1 MDGLTYPEPD
11 GDRIF
16 LPCPACGQ
24 TARVDLHGERIAVR
38 CFAACD
44 PEDTLAGIDCDRLRA
59 ELRSHKEKRAE
70 RPKPEDGAGLL
81 DDLAAFVRRF
91 VVISD
96 AQAAAVALWI
106 VHTHALEAAEETP
119 YLAITSAEKRSG
131 KTRLLEILTRLVAR
145 PLATSN
151 ISDAALFRSIAND
164 RPTLLFDEIDAIFG
178 PKARDREDLRGMI
191 NAGHRRG
198 AEVRRCGGAN
208 RDRLEVF
215 PVFCPKALA
224 GIGTLPETVADRSL
238 PVRLERRA
246 PSEAVE
252 RFRRRDV
259 EPEAAALRERVERF
273 AAESI
278 AALGAARP
286 ELPADLDDRAQDWA
300 EPLLA
305 IADLAGGEWA
315 QRARRA
321 IVELR
326 GGEPAEDDSIGVRLL
341 ADVRG
346 AFETLAADRL
356 STADLLDHLH
366 GLDEA
371 PWAEWHKGKPLSA
384 RGLSDR
390 LKPYRVRSRTVR
402 LDDGSTPKGYK
413 REQLE
418 DAWRRYLPANPAS
431 IRHNATTRMGSG
443 IAAETDPPQDRVV
456 ADSEEAENPRR
467 ERDVAD
473 VADRGAV
480 DGAERPISTAD
491 ENVLPFAGRHG
502 AERPAT
508 AEEEAEID
516 RLREKF
522 RSHPVSASERSSG
535 QKSSESERRREHSA

>member
-1 MDGLTYPEPD
+1 VIDP
-11 GDRIF
+11 RIAA
-16 LPCPACGQ
+16 LQG
-24 TARVDLHGERIAVR
+24 RLERIAGEP
-38 CFAACD
+38 
-44 PEDTLAGIDCDRLRA
+44 PE
-59 ELRSHKEKRAE
+59 
-70 RPKPEDGAGLL
+70 PEDGAVLL
-81 DDLAAFVRRF
+81 DDIAAFVRRF
-91 VVISD
+91 VVISN
-96 AQAAAVALWI
+96 AHAAVVALWI
-106 VHTHALEAAEETP
+106 VHAHALEAAEATP

-131 KTRLLEILTRLVAR
+131 KTRLLEVLTLLVAR

-198 AEVRRCGGAN
+198 AEVRRVGGAN
-208 RDRLEVF
+208 RDKLERF

-252 RFRRRDV
+252 RFRRRDI
-259 EPEAAALRERVERF
+259 EPLAAALRERVERF

-278 AALGAARP
+278 EALEAARP
-286 ELPADLDDRAQDWA
+286 ELPGDLDDRAQDGA

-315 QRARRA
+315 QRARHA

-326 GGEPAEDDSIGVRLL
+326 GGATAEDDSIGVRLL

-346 AFETLAADRL
+346 AFETLAADRV
-356 STADLLDHLH
+356 STADLLAHLH

-371 PWAEWHKGKPLSA
+371 PWPEWYGKPLTSRA
-384 RGLSDR
+384 LSKLLTPYGLS
-390 LKPYRVRSRTVR
+390 SRTVR

-413 REQLE
+413 REQFD
-418 DAWRRYLPANPAS
+418 DAWKRYLPATGAS
-431 IRHNATTRMGSG
+431 IRHNATTRIGSG
-443 IAAETDPPQDRVV
+443 IATRTDPPQDRVV
-456 ADSEEAENPRR
+456 ADSEEAENPHG

-473 VADRGAV
+473 VADRGAG
-480 DGAERPISTAD
+480 DGAERPITAD
-491 ENVLPFAGRHG
+491 ESVIPFAPDDLENGWSPEAAEAFIARAREVFPGSYELPRNG
-502 AERPAT
+502 AR
-508 AEEEAEID
+508 
-516 RLREKF
+516 
-522 RSHPVSASERSSG
+522 
-535 QKSSESERRREHSA
+535 Q